1 MGDLQ
6 FAKQFLTSLDNK
18 TTKYQPDHVF
28 DPKTFQLRIPVSG
41 MSLDNP
47 VEEAWTSAI
56 TTVIGSLCA
65 QQDDTSPR
73 GAMGLLSC

>member
-28 DPKTFQLRIPVSG
+28 DPKTFQMRIPVS
-41 MSLDNP
+41 LD
-47 VEEAWTSAI
+47 
-56 TTVIGSLCA
+56 
-65 QQDDTSPR
+65 
-73 GAMGLLSC
+73 LLSLPANADEIVEHRPQLP